1 MMFMDYE
8 RLHDYLCCKP
18 EAVVDF
24 PFDPVTLVLKVGG
37 KMFALVILEEQP
49 LRMNLKCDP
58 VKAQALRDCFD
69 AILPGYHMNKRH
81 WITLVLD
88 GSIPEDLVFSLIDDS
103 YELVVKGLTKAGREK
118 LASKITQRSL
128 QKI

>member
-1 MMFMDYE
+1 MDYE
-8 RLHDYLCCKP
+8 RLHDNLCCRTG
-18 EAVVDF
+18 AVVDF

-37 KMFALVILEEQP
+37 KMFALVILDEQP

-58 VKAQALRDCFD
+58 AKAQALRDCFD

-103 YELVVKGLTKAGREK
+103 YALVVKGLTKAGREK
-118 LASKITQRSL
+118 FASKMIQRSL